1 MPSPKRIRLRD
12 LRKSPG
18 LVTHE
23 QLAAVIDAVVLIDE
37 QTGGGGGG
45 ASWYDGSGAPSSG
58 LGADGDYYLNT
69 ANGDVYAKAAGAWSI
84 VANITG
90 PASPGVAAGGT
101 AGQILAKIDSTNYN
115 TEWIDNYTS
124 SVKHEVKAGVA
135 LTKGQAVYVTGS
147 TGGSGT
153 NMIVEKASN
162 DTDATSS
169 KTMGLIDSTLAINDF
184 GYVITEGLLAG
195 LNTSAATAGD
205 PVWLGTNGNLLYGL
219 ANKPVAPTHTVF
231 IGIVTRSQSVN
242 GEIFVKVQNGYELNE
257 IHDVLY
263 SSLADANLLM
273 YEAATAL
280 WKNKTLAQ
288 VITAGIGNGTS
299 GQVLQTNGAGTFS
312 WVNNGGVTVSQF
324 IRTTVASS
332 IGPSQSTVTK
342 IASLTIPAGTF
353 TSGSV
358 FRIIAR
364 VKRITASSTSNTR
377 IVVNSTDH
385 PTTGTPTILASG
397 NFTATQQPGAISR
410 VLSITGTT
418 TKFGG
423 TGLGGSNPTNND
435 IKDGIAF
442 SDITAIDWSVTQYI
456 ILAGTAV
463 GAGETQENISLSVAP
478 V

>member
-45 ASWYDGSGAPSSG
+45 ASWYDGSGAPASG
-58 LGADGDYYLNT
+58 LGVDGDYYLNT
-69 ANGDVYAKAAGAWSI
+69 ANGDVYAKTASVWAVVG
-84 VANITG
+84 NITG
-90 PASPGVAAGGT
+90 PAGPGVAAGGT

-124 SVKHEVKAGVA
+124 SVKHQVKAGVA

-219 ANKPVAPTHTVF
+219 VNKPVAPTHTVF

-324 IRTTVASS
+324 IRTTAASS
-332 IGPSQSTVTK
+332 IGPAQSTVTK
-342 IASLTIPAGTF
+342 IVSLTIPAGTF

-364 VKRITASSTSNTR
+364 VRRVSASSTSNTR

-397 NFTATQQPGAISR
+397 NFTATQPPGAISR
-410 VLSITGTT
+410 ILSITGTT
-418 TKFGG
+418 TKFAG
-423 TGLGGSNPTNND
+423 TGLGGSSPGNND
-435 IKDGIAF
+435 INNNLSF

-463 GAGETQENISLSVAP
+463 GAGETQENVSLSVAP
-478 V
+478 I